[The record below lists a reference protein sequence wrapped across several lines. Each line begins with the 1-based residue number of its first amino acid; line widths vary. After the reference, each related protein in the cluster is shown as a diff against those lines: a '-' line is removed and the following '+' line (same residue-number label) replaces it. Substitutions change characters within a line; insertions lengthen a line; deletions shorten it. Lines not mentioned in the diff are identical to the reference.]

1 MISSTSDNTVCS
13 SSKWLQKKQ
22 VIAKNMEGLP
32 PGFSSDSLKNSVAI
46 IVLEIWDT
54 FLYKVNFVS

>member
-1 MISSTSDNTVCS
+1 MISSTSDNTVWS

-32 PGFSSDSLKNSVAI
+32 SGFSSDSLKNSVAI

>member
-1 MISSTSDNTVCS
+1 MIGSTSDNTVCI

-32 PGFSSDSLKNSVAI
+32 PGFSSDLLKNSVAI

>member
-1 MISSTSDNTVCS
+1 MISSTSDNTVWS